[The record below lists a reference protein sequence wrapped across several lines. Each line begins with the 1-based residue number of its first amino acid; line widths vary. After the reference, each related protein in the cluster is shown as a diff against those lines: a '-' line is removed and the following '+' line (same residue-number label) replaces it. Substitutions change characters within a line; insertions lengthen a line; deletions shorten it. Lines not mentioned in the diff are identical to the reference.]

1 MSTRPW
7 ARGHEEALT
16 IRDRKDYLEGL
27 GTIFKVVRASA
38 LVKAIFACRASIPS
52 CPDLR
57 PRPEVDPQPVFEPR
71 NGSEVRQHLPV
82 QRSFDGGPTDR
93 RLPSDHPDRGIAQR
107 LQRLLKTDH
116 EDLPVAGTRWGILPQ
131 RARRPLAPR
140 NVRARRSITSGSWH
154 GPSVGQ
160 SLDSR
165 FRGGRNYSRSGAYR
179 SHTLRRLLLST
190 FRVIGGHI
198 VTTPEGVFAHYKPQK
213 SRVPKEVWKVVR
225 PVAIKACRA
234 ADYAS
239 VPSALSCMSTVTYF
253 LAWVHRQGLGLDLE
267 RVFIPAHV
275 ERYCA
280 TALKGLAPETQ
291 STRRG
296 YLRRVGRACTKKAPW
311 PPDPKPFANNHV
323 ILPPHSAKEV
333 EWLWQAAR
341 NQATEHQR
349 HVALTMLTLG
359 LGAGLKPGEMLKVS
373 AEMIAHHPEDR
384 RLVVILL
391 EDRVVPVRS
400 KYSRLLLALAE
411 QRPDGPIIG
420 DYKPEAK
427 DPLGKLR
434 ANVRWPAEIA
444 FRPSRLRTTW
454 MADVLNED
462 VRISE
467 FMKIAGTVS
476 SKSLEVI
483 APYVEQRIEF
493 DRYLFAAAGLK
504 RGEVA

>member
-1 MSTRPW
+1 
-7 ARGHEEALT
+7 
-16 IRDRKDYLEGL
+16 
-27 GTIFKVVRASA
+27 
-38 LVKAIFACRASIPS
+38 
-52 CPDLR
+52 
-57 PRPEVDPQPVFEPR
+57 
-71 NGSEVRQHLPV
+71 
-82 QRSFDGGPTDR
+82 
-93 RLPSDHPDRGIAQR
+93 
-107 LQRLLKTDH
+107 
-116 EDLPVAGTRWGILPQ
+116 
-131 RARRPLAPR
+131 
-140 NVRARRSITSGSWH
+140 
-154 GPSVGQ
+154 
-160 SLDSR
+160 
-165 FRGGRNYSRSGAYR
+165 
-179 SHTLRRLLLST
+179 
-190 FRVIGGHI
+190 
-198 VTTPEGVFAHYKPQK
+198 
-213 SRVPKEVWKVVR
+213 
-225 PVAIKACRA
+225 
-234 ADYAS
+234 
-239 VPSALSCMSTVTYF
+239 
-253 LAWVHRQGLGLDLE
+253 
-267 RVFIPAHV
+267 
-275 ERYCA
+275 
-280 TALKGLAPETQ
+280 
-291 STRRG
+291 
-296 YLRRVGRACTKKAPW
+296 
-311 PPDPKPFANNHV
+311 
-323 ILPPHSAKEV
+323 
-333 EWLWQAAR
+333 
-341 NQATEHQR
+341 
-349 HVALTMLTLG
+349 MLTLG

-483 APYVEQRIEF
+483 APYVEQRIEH